1 MRRAAALALLL
12 PAACGDPAAP
22 APVPAPAPAP
32 GSTGEARPEPVPA
45 AAPAPAQGPWFVE
58 RTAEWGLDFVHQN
71 GASPEKHLP
80 EVMGAG
86 AVLFDFDGD
95 LDLDLYLVQG
105 GPMRGGAGPG
115 AFTEPAGELPPN
127 RLYENDGQ
135 GSFRDA
141 TARSG
146 AAAHTGYGMGA
157 CAADFDG
164 DGHQDLFV
172 TNLGRDA
179 LFLGDGRGSFR
190 DASAAAGIDDPRWT
204 AGAVAFDAEGDG
216 DVDLF
221 VTAYL
226 EVDLA
231 NPLWCGDRRPGWR
244 SVCHPD
250 AYPGI
255 PDRFYRNRGDGT
267 FEDAT
272 LAAGF
277 GSDGGKGLG
286 AVAFDAEGD
295 GDLDVYVANDST
307 ENAMWLNRGDG
318 TFEDGT
324 LPSATGVDG
333 HGATEAS
340 MGLAV
345 GDVDGDLLPE
355 ILVTNFDGEA
365 NTLYRNLGG
374 GRYRDWTAPAGLE
387 GPSRMFVGFGTALA
401 DFDHDGDLDAAV
413 VNGHIIDNVHLY
425 HDGKTYAQRA
435 QVFEN
440 DGRGRFRELE
450 PFEMGALAEPRVGR
464 GLYPGDL
471 DGDGDLDL
479 LVTECGGPARLFEN
493 VRARPG
499 GFSLRGI
506 PDGSALRLRL
516 ADGRE
521 LLRLASAPVSYFGQ
535 GSPLAHVGVP
545 PEELVELTVL
555 LPYGAEPKRFTPE
568 QLAPGALRI
577 ADLGSAW

>member
-1 MRRAAALALLL
+1 MKRLPDLALLL
-12 PAACGDPAAP
+12 ALAACG
-22 APVPAPAPAP
+22 
-32 GSTGEARPEPVPA
+32 GSEGPA
-45 AAPAPAQGPWFVE
+45 AAPAPAPEPPSTRSVAESQEPAAWFVE
-58 RTAEWGLDFVHQN
+58 RTAEWGLDFVHEN
-71 GASPEKHLP
+71 GALPEKHLP

-86 AVLFDFDGD
+86 AVVFDCDGD

-105 GPMRGGAGPG
+105 GPMRGGDGPG
-115 AFTEPAGELPPN
+115 AFTEPAGELPTN
-127 RLYENDGQ
+127 RLYLNDG
-135 GSFRDA
+135 SARFRDA
-141 TARSG
+141 TADSG

-179 LFLGDGRGSFR
+179 LFLGDGRGGFR

-216 DVDLF
+216 DLDLF

-226 EVDLA
+226 EVDLT

-277 GSDGGKGLG
+277 ESDVGKGLG

-307 ENAMWLNRGDG
+307 ENAMWQNRGDG
-318 TFEDGT
+318 TFEDAT
-324 LPSATGVDG
+324 LLSATGVDG
-333 HGATEAS
+333 RGATEAS
-340 MGLAV
+340 MGIAV
-345 GDVDGDLLPE
+345 GDVDGDLQPE
-355 ILVTNFDGEA
+355 ALVTNFDGEG

-387 GPSRMFVGFGTALA
+387 GPSRMMVGFGTALA
-401 DFDHDGDLDAAV
+401 DFDHDGDLDLAV
-413 VNGHIIDNVHLY
+413 ANGHIIDNVHLY
-425 HDGKTYAQRA
+425 HDGKTFAQRA

-440 DGRGRFRELE
+440 DGRGRFRELG
-450 PFEMGALAEPRVGR
+450 PAEMGDLARPLVGR

-479 LVTECGGPARLFEN
+479 LLTECGGPARLFEN
-493 VRARPG
+493 VRARTG
-499 GFSLRGI
+499 GFSLRGV

-516 ADGRE
+516 VDGRE

-535 GSPLAHVGVP
+535 GSSFVHVGVP
-545 PEELVELTVL
+545 PEEIAQLTVL
-555 LPYGAEPKRFTPE
+555 PPYGAEPRQFGAGE
-568 QLAPGALRI
+568 LSPGRLRI
-577 ADLGSAW
+577 ADLGAKR